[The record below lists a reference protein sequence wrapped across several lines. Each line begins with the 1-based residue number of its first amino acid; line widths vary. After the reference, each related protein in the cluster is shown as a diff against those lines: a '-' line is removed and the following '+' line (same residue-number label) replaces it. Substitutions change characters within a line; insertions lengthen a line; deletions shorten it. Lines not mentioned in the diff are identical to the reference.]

1 MATILLMHSALGL
14 RPGVHAFADLLRER
28 GHEVEVPD
36 YYEGHVFDGERE
48 GIAHRDAHPEY
59 FETVR
64 ELVASLP
71 PETVLAGFS
80 LGAWYAQRLAARR
93 PLARAAVLLHS
104 VAAPR
109 HAWSGVPVQVH
120 RYADDPWIAPTDV
133 TALGAAVE
141 ASGAPFEDH
150 VAPGRGHLFTDPDLP
165 GYDAALTA
173 ATVERVDG
181 FIR

>member
-1 MATILLMHSALGL
+1 
-14 RPGVHAFADLLRER
+14 
-28 GHEVEVPD
+28 
-36 YYEGHVFDGERE
+36 
-48 GIAHRDAHPEY
+48 
-59 FETVR
+59 
-64 ELVASLP
+64 
-71 PETVLAGFS
+71 
-80 LGAWYAQRLAARR
+80 
-93 PLARAAVLLHS
+93 
-104 VAAPR
+104 
-109 HAWSGVPVQVH
+109 VH